1 MSEIAYPLA
10 VILIGVAGLVRGYRS
25 GLAMQINAVLG
36 IAFGVVCARLF
47 GPELREAIHH
57 YSPLPLR
64 GMNAPF
70 IADCAAYGGI
80 FILVYELV
88 GMLTCVLK
96 SAMQVLRTGML
107 DALAGALFCS
117 FRYLM
122 FVSICYNFVADI
134 NPRGRLVAYAG
145 CHDGNVVE
153 EVMRLAPAILDFRGI
168 DDLYHAVRLEDA
180 RKIS

>member
-10 VILIGVAGLVRGYRS
+10 VILIGAAGLLKGYRS

-36 IAFGVVCARLF
+36 IAFGIVCARLF
-47 GPELREAIHH
+47 GPELRDMVQAH
-57 YSPLPLR
+57 SPLPLR

-88 GMLTCVLK
+88 GLLTGVLK
-96 SAMQVLRTGML
+96 NAMMLFRTGML
-107 DALAGALFCS
+107 DSLAGALFCS

-122 FVSICYNFVADI
+122 LVSICYNFAADI

-153 EVMRLAPAILDFRGI
+153 EVMHLAPAILDFRGI
-168 DDLYHAVRLEDA
+168 DDLCHAVRLEDA